1 MNKKLISVITACTL
15 ALSFAGCGKKEEKSA
30 ETTATN
36 VTVSEAKKGDV
47 AKLIEYTGEVKATS
61 TSSVSAKVSANVKA
75 IHVEIGDYVKAG
87 QVLMTLDS
95 TQYSL
100 AYNQASAAYNSAVA
114 AKNNAQ
120 ASYNQVSGGSLE
132 QSKVSMNQAVSQA
145 QSAYDTALDNY
156 NRQKA
161 LFDIG
166 AISQV
171 ALDAAKTQMDNA
183 KVALDTAKTNAQI
196 NESVVAPQTEASAGA
211 GVNQAQAAVSQ
222 AKAALDIAA
231 SNLANCTITAPIS
244 GYIASKNVSIG
255 QMASPGVE
263 AFNIKNSD
271 SVDIEINVTESVI
284 GSITEG
290 AEANIDIK
298 SAKLEGIKGLV
309 SAVGEA
315 KNDATGMFPVKV
327 TISNKDGKI
336 KVGMLADVSL
346 TTENAENVLTVDYDS
361 LILKNDKYF
370 VYVAEGDKAVKK
382 DVEIGITDGKKAE
395 VVSGLE
401 AGDKVI
407 VDGKDFLSDKNNEI
421 RIVK

>member
-1 MNKKLISVITACTL
+1 MKAAVFYGKHDLRVQEIEKPTA
-15 ALSFAGCGKKEEKSA
+15 
-30 ETTATN
+30 
-36 VTVSEAKKGDV
+36 
-47 AKLIEYTGEVKATS
+47 
-61 TSSVSAKVSANVKA
+61 
-75 IHVEIGDYVKAG
+75 KAG

-100 AYNQASAAYNSAVA
+100 AYNQASAAYNSALA

-132 QSKVSMNQAVSQA
+132 QSKVNMNQQVSQA

-171 ALDAAKTQMDNA
+171 ALDTAKTQMDNA

-244 GYIASKNVSIG
+244 GYIASKTVSIG

-298 SAKLEGIKGLV
+298 SAKLEDIKGLV

-327 TISNKDGKI
+327 TINNKDGKI

-346 TTENAENVLTVDYDS
+346 TTETVEDVLTVDFNA
-361 LILKNDKYF
+361 LTLKNDKYH
-370 VYVAEGDKAVKK
+370 VYVAEGDTAVKK
-382 DVEIGITDGKKAE
+382 DVEIGITDGKKAQ
-395 VVSGLE
+395 VISGIN

-407 VDGKDFLSDKNNEI
+407 TDGKDFLSEKNNKI
-421 RIVK
+421 KIVK